1 MDGLLSGAQQQ
12 HHYYSSDHA
21 NKEMSLDYNDGLATA
36 IQDRSQF
43 EADKQS
49 VYRHPLF
56 PLLALLLEKCEE
68 ATRGEADTQTVLSS
82 LENDVQ
88 VFIQH
93 EKEGNK
99 SLTTNDVEVDELM
112 LKALQVLRIHLLELE
127 KVQELCRDFCCRYI
141 ACLRSKLHSENLLR
155 TDGEGSTI
163 DGDEAGYDSNGSNA
177 SGGNHF
183 NLEAVTAS
191 FNTNRRKEESL
202 PQHSS
207 HSSQVSFPQSSPSSD
222 EDEENNANSTQGN
235 KVKRGI
241 LPRKATTVLRSWL
254 FQHLVHP
261 YPTEEEKRQLA
272 AQTKLT
278 LLQVNNW
285 FINARRRILQPML
298 DSAHSA
304 HGGPTS
310 LPADEFPSKRILV
323 SGTGSSSGPGSDGED
338 ALSCVDSDQ

>member
-1 MDGLLSGAQQQ
+1 MTFRIDHSLKLINNQFTSRDSYGMIFCMLLIVWLSVV
-12 HHYYSSDHA
+12 
-21 NKEMSLDYNDGLATA
+21 
-36 IQDRSQF
+36 
-43 EADKQS
+43 

-56 PLLALLLEKCEE
+56 PLLALMLEKCEE

-93 EKEGNK
+93 EKDGNK
-99 SLTTNDVEVDELM
+99 MLTTDDVEVDELM

-155 TDGEGSTI
+155 TDGEGSAV

-183 NLEAVTAS
+183 NLDAVSAS
-191 FNTNRRKEESL
+191 YSTNCRKEERL
-202 PQHSS
+202 PHSS
-207 HSSQVSFPQSSPSSD
+207 HSSQVSFPQPSLSSE
-222 EDEENNANSTQGN
+222 EDEENNPNSAPGN
-235 KVKRGI
+235 KVKRGV
-241 LPRKATTVLRSWL
+241 LPRKATAVLRSWL

-261 YPTEEEKRQLA
+261 YPTEDEKRQLA

-304 HGGPTS
+304 HSGPTS
-310 LPADEFPSKRILV
+310 LKSDEFPSKRILV
-323 SGTGSSSGPGSDGED
+323 TATSSGSGPGSDGED
-338 ALSCVDSDQ
+338 ALSFGDSDQ